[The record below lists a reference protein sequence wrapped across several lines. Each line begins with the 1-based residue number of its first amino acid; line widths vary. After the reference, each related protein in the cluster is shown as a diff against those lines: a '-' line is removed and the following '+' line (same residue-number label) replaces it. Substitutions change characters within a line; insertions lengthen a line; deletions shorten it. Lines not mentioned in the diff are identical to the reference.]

1 MDPNSSAPVDALHV
15 ENPGPSSSVEG
26 GGGGGG
32 GGGTRGKCFGR
43 RGRLTWGAAAASG
56 RMAEMEDAHAVA
68 PDFLSISCGNAGGC
82 SAAGEGGQVCE
93 VELRFFGV
101 YDGHGGS
108 QVGQYCV
115 SRMHEA
121 VKEEWENNEEL
132 LSWQKRWEVAFERG
146 IARVDDELIS
156 NCVAPD
162 VVGSTAVV
170 AVVSGCQIICANC
183 GDSRAVL
190 CQRGQPLPLTIDH
203 KPDRQDELARIESI
217 GGRVV
222 NWGGAR
228 VQGILAMSRAVGDRY
243 LRPWVIANPEV
254 TFHARSEDDDC
265 LILASDGLWDVVSN
279 EEACDVAYRIL
290 RKFRRNSGLIADG
303 TQIPAQ
309 AIADYLLNL
318 AYRKQSSDNISVVV
332 VDLKVRNRRRPKQ

>member
-1 MDPNSSAPVDALHV
+1 
-15 ENPGPSSSVEG
+15 
-26 GGGGGG
+26 
-32 GGGTRGKCFGR
+32 
-43 RGRLTWGAAAASG
+43 
-56 RMAEMEDAHAVA
+56 
-68 PDFLSISCGNAGGC
+68 
-82 SAAGEGGQVCE
+82 
-93 VELRFFGV
+93 
-101 YDGHGGS
+101 
-108 QVGQYCV
+108 
-115 SRMHEA
+115 MHEA
-121 VKEEWENNEEL
+121 VKEEWETNNNEES
-132 LSWQKRWEVAFERG
+132 LSWQKRWEIAFERG
-146 IARVDDELIS
+146 IQRVDDELIS
-156 NCVAPD
+156 NSVAPD
-162 VVGSTAVV
+162 VVGSTAVM

-190 CQRGQPLPLTIDH
+190 CQRGLPLPLTIDH
-203 KPDRQDELARIESI
+203 KADREDELARIESI

-254 TFHARSEDDDC
+254 TFHRRSEDDDC

-318 AYRKQSSDNISVVV
+318 AYRKNSSDNISVIV
-332 VDLKVRNRRRPKQ
+332 VDLKVRSRRKPKQ